1 MEADAASRNLL
12 RTFRIFQPPEPV
24 EDVFQLLR
32 IDCFAGVHDSKL
44 QTFGTG
50 GVKFGIP
57 VDRSVPVDFPKV
69 DRNTTLPGS
78 VFYRVRNEVGQYF
91 FEHVFVRVDL
101 QGVFRQVQRIIDL
114 FGMGAETERAGH
126 IPDERHDIRLHDVQ
140 RDRFVT
146 HPAEIQ
152 QLVDQS
158 QQPVG
163 VVGQSR
169 YQFMLVVFVQRAMRQ
184 QFDVSVDQG
193 QRSP

>member
-1 MEADAASRNLL
+1 M
-12 RTFRIFQPPEPV
+12 P
-24 EDVFQLLR
+24 
-32 IDCFAGVHDSKL
+32 
-44 QTFGTG
+44 
-50 GVKFGIP
+50 
-57 VDRSVPVDFPKV
+57 
-69 DRNTTLPGS
+69 LPGVSSVLS
-78 VFYRVRNEVGQYF
+78 VFSNRLNRSKMCSNCCGSIVLQEFTTRNSRHSEPGASNSGYRSTAVFRSIFRKSIEIRPCRGVYF
-91 FEHVFVRVDL
+91 TAFETRLVSIFRARLHPCRFA
-101 QGVFRQVQRIIDL
+101 GVFRQVQRIIDL

>member
-1 MEADAASRNLL
+1 MS
-12 RTFRIFQPPEPV
+12 
-24 EDVFQLLR
+24 
-32 IDCFAGVHDSKL
+32 
-44 QTFGTG
+44 GT
-50 GVKFGIP
+50 I
-57 VDRSVPVDFPKV
+57 SVCMTC
-69 DRNTTLPGS
+69 NG
-78 VFYRVRNEVGQYF
+78 
-91 FEHVFVRVDL
+91 
-101 QGVFRQVQRIIDL
+101 
-114 FGMGAETERAGH
+114 
-126 IPDERHDIRLHDVQ
+126 
-140 RDRFVT
+140 FVT